1 MWEQIKIVLALLLCP
16 ATMVRSGDYDADGA
30 VVPALLPLRSRQV
43 RNPAL
48 ESFVPPPSGRV
59 FSARLKGGS
68 GGRSSHFDVFV
79 VLK

>member
-16 ATMVRSGDYDADGA
+16 ATMVHSGDYDAEA

-48 ESFVPPPSGRV
+48 KSFVPPPSGRV
-59 FSARLKGGS
+59 FSTRLKGGS